1 MKESRMADEYERLAD
16 KTELSYEEALSL
28 KEAIRKR
35 VGELASD
42 LGRPAR
48 WHVAT
53 GMSALE
59 AVTFLNALP
68 ATRPGEASVTSRPD
82 GSVDI
87 YWFGS
92 F

>member
-1 MKESRMADEYERLAD
+1 MRESRMPDEYERLAE
-16 KTELSYEEALSL
+16 KTELSYKEALAL
-28 KEAIRKR
+28 KEEIRKR
-35 VGELASD
+35 VGELAAD

-53 GMSALE
+53 RMSALE
-59 AVTFLNALP
+59 AVTFLNAP
-68 ATRPGEASVTSRPD
+68 PPTRPGEASVTSRPD
-82 GSVDI
+82 GKVDI